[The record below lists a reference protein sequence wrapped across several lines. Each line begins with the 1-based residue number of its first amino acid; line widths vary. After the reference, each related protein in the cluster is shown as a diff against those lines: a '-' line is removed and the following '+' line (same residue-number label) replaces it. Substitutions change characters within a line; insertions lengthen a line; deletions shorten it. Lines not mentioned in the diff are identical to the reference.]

1 MPLRRRGDGRL
12 ALEGGARSV
21 AGMTIGQGCNQ
32 GEPSP
37 LCLALNLDFSILKH
51 EKLRGKINGY
61 SGTFGKGE
69 AAEFFLHE
77 LAA

>member
-1 MPLRRRGDGRL
+1 LK
-12 ALEGGARSV
+12 
-21 AGMTIGQGCNQ
+21 
-32 GEPSP
+32 
-37 LCLALNLDFSILKH
+37 DFSILKH